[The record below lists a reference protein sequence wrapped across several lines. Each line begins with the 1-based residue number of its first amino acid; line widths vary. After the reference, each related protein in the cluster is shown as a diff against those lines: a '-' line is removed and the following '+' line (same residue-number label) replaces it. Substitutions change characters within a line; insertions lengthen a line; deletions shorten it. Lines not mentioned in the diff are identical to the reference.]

1 MPKEARK
8 VISQSYIKWEQ
19 CMDAK
24 RNRNVTHPHTPL
36 RPKYKI
42 LQVACSTATQKLR
55 LKCPVKNRLHFL
67 KTE

>member
-8 VISQSYIKWEQ
+8 VIGQSYITWEQ

-55 LKCPVKNRLHFL
+55 LKYPVKNWLYFM
-67 KTE
+67 KTD